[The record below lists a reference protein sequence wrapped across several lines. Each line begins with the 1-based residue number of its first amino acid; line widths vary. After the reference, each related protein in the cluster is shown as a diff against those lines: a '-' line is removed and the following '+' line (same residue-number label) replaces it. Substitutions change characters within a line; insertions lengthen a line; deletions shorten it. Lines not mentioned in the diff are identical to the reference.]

1 MKFSPLSWTLTIASL
16 VLLAA
21 DMANPGY
28 GRVLGKMEAERF
40 IADLVEGRTEVFAT
54 EPPPS
59 ETDPTA
65 LPQEF
70 NDSEGATLVDWNRTR
85 ETY

>member
-1 MKFSPLSWTLTIASL
+1 MKFSPLSLTLTIASL

-21 DMANPGY
+21 DLATPGY
-28 GRVLGKMEAERF
+28 GEVLGKIEAERF
-40 IADLVEGRTEVFAT
+40 ATDLIEGRTEVFAT

-59 ETDPTA
+59 EASPTA
-65 LPQEF
+65 VPNEF
-70 NDSEGATLVDWNRTR
+70 NDSEGATLVDWNHTR